1 MSRKSMKWN
10 RTKISKETIFFS
22 VLQNDDLPDDLKP
35 DVQLNCEED
44 IELPKKKK
52 NKIKSRKRPAKKT
65 NKSKDSTESINDDVP
80 NQKLFAV
87 ANDSSSEVASTKN
100 SKTKGKKEKVGKMC
114 QICGQIFK
122 SLQAHLYVHDI
133 YPKFECAICNKKFRH
148 KANVLSHMKIH
159 TNQR

>member
-1 MSRKSMKWN
+1 M
-10 RTKISKETIFFS
+10 
-22 VLQNDDLPDDLKP
+22 KP
-35 DVQLNCEED
+35 DVLEDDCEDE
-44 IELPKKKK
+44 IEVPKKKLSKKSHNTSPKRVKK
-52 NKIKSRKRPAKKT
+52 NTKNNTET
-65 NKSKDSTESINDDVP
+65 NKSVNDDEPLQNVSVDDSGSEEI
-80 NQKLFAV
+80 AV
-87 ANDSSSEVASTKN
+87 TKT

-133 YPKFECAICNKKFRH
+133 YPPFECNICKKKFRH

>member
-1 MSRKSMKWN
+1 M
-10 RTKISKETIFFS
+10 
-22 VLQNDDLPDDLKP
+22 PDDELKP
-35 DVQLNCEED
+35 DVESNCDEGID
-44 IELPKKKK
+44 LPKRKSNRKPHKTRLRAKSAKKINK
-52 NKIKSRKRPAKKT
+52 NKES
-65 NKSKDSTESINDDVP
+65 NMDDESKLENEILALKD
-80 NQKLFAV
+80 
-87 ANDSSSEVASTKN
+87 DSSDVVLTKN

-133 YPKFECAICNKKFRH
+133 YPKFECNVCHKKFRH

>member
-1 MSRKSMKWN
+1 M
-10 RTKISKETIFFS
+10 
-22 VLQNDDLPDDLKP
+22 PDDTKP
-35 DVQLNCEED
+35 DLQFNCDDEP
-44 IELPKKKK
+44 ELPKKNSSKK
-52 NKIKSRKRPAKKT
+52 AHKTAAKPAKKT
-65 NKSKDSTESINDDVP
+65 NKNKERNESINDDEEPIRKTPVID
-80 NQKLFAV
+80 N
-87 ANDSSSEVASTKN
+87 SSEIIDAKN

-133 YPKFECAICNKKFRH
+133 YPPFECNICKKKFRH

>member
-1 MSRKSMKWN
+1 M
-10 RTKISKETIFFS
+10 
-22 VLQNDDLPDDLKP
+22 KP
-35 DVQLNCEED
+35 DVQLNCEPET
-44 IELPKKKK
+44 ELPKKNSNEKPP
-52 NKIKSRKRPAKKT
+52 KIKSRGRPARKT
-65 NKSKDSTESINDDVP
+65 NKNKDSTESIKEDKPNPRLVAVNDT
-80 NQKLFAV
+80 
-87 ANDSSSEVASTKN
+87 SSEVVSTKN

>member
-1 MSRKSMKWN
+1 M
-10 RTKISKETIFFS
+10 
-22 VLQNDDLPDDLKP
+22 KP
-35 DVQLNCEED
+35 DVPYNCAEEV
-44 IELPKKKK
+44 EVPKKNLNKK
-52 NKIKSRKRPAKKT
+52 SPKMKSRGRSARKA
-65 NKSKDSTESINDDVP
+65 NKSKESTESVTEVTDDEP
-80 NQKLFAV
+80 NQKLV
-87 ANDSSSEVASTKN
+87 TVDDDGSDVVASK
-100 SKTKGKKEKVGKMC
+100 KTKGKKEKVGKMC

>member
-1 MSRKSMKWN
+1 MTLFS
-10 RTKISKETIFFS
+10 IFQS
-22 VLQNDDLPDDLKP
+22 DDIPDDMKP
-35 DVQLNCEED
+35 DVQFNCDDEQES
-44 IELPKKKK
+44 PKKSSSKK
-52 NKIKSRKRPAKKT
+52 PHKTVAKPVKKT
-65 NKSKDSTESINDDVP
+65 NKNKERNESINDDEEP
-80 NQKLFAV
+80 IQKASPV
-87 ANDSSSEVASTKN
+87 NDNSSEIIVTKN

-133 YPKFECAICNKKFRH
+133 YPPFECNICKKKFRH